1 MPYCLQVDGQ
11 ELEIEVRALR
21 PQLRIA
27 SGALEC
33 TVSEAADEAG
43 ERLALR
49 LGNETYRGWRYRVG
63 QSVYVRL
70 EGRTY
75 CVHLGRVRGGD
86 AANAQE
92 EVRASMPGV
101 VVAVHCANGQPVQP
115 GEPLLTLESM
125 KLQMTVVA
133 AHAATVRQ
141 LHVAPAAVF
150 ERGALL
156 VSLSAAK
163 E

>member
-1 MPYCLQVDGQ
+1 MPYWLQVDG
-11 ELEIEVRALR
+11 EEVEVAVRALR
-21 PQLRIA
+21 PQLRVA

-33 TVSEAADEAG
+33 PVGQAAEDAG
-43 ERLALR
+43 ERFALT
-49 LGNETYRGWRYRVG
+49 LGNVSYRGWRYRVG

-75 CVHLGRVRGGD
+75 CVHLGRVRGG
-86 AANAQE
+86 AAADAQE

-101 VVAVHCANGQPVQP
+101 VVAVHCAHGQAVQA

-141 LHVAPAAVF
+141 LHVAPAGVF

-156 VSLSAAK
+156 VSLSVAK